1 MIYLRYEPVWE
12 GVDQLKSNFTI
23 QEHLYVDLKRF
34 FLDHFRQESALDE
47 AQQIEWCSSIQ
58 NALTKQNQKAKTDAR
73 KVMMLEHKKKSQEL
87 SASDQDEKDNDQQ
100 EKLRAI
106 PGGRYGCAQFIKI
119 CGPIS
124 LQSLSLGAIAQMV
137 QRAVQEDLLRYH
149 KTLLIWTNKIKD
161 ETDLSRSLVQN
172 S

>member
-1 MIYLRYEPVWE
+1 
-12 GVDQLKSNFTI
+12 
-23 QEHLYVDLKRF
+23 
-34 FLDHFRQESALDE
+34 
-47 AQQIEWCSSIQ
+47 
-58 NALTKQNQKAKTDAR
+58 
-73 KVMMLEHKKKSQEL
+73 MMLEHKKKSQEL